1 LSNPDSAGPSAPAA
15 KASSGG
21 IEGVNIL
28 CVDDVKGFIKQSQRA
43 GWHVMAAMPPPAEEK
58 PDTTP
63 ALAFDVS
70 KPDSGIGKLD
80 EEKGVLL
87 VIGGEDAGVPEK
99 YAEMANSFI
108 TMSRSKPDALGV
120 DSLNVSVAAALIFS
134 EFARTRPVG
143 DPSTENL
150 LF

>member
-1 LSNPDSAGPSAPAA
+1 
-15 KASSGG
+15 
-21 IEGVNIL
+21 VNIL

-58 PDTTP
+58 PDAAP

-120 DSLNVSVAAALIFS
+120 DSLNVSVAAALVFS

-143 DPSTENL
+143 EPSTENL

>member
-1 LSNPDSAGPSAPAA
+1 M
-15 KASSGG
+15 
-21 IEGVNIL
+21 NIL

-58 PDTTP
+58 PDAAP

-120 DSLNVSVAAALIFS
+120 DSLNVSVAAALVFS

-143 DPSTENL
+143 EPSTENL

>member
-1 LSNPDSAGPSAPAA
+1 
-15 KASSGG
+15 
-21 IEGVNIL
+21 VNIL

-58 PDTTP
+58 PKATP
-63 ALAFDVS
+63 ALEFDLS
-70 KPDSGIGKLD
+70 QPDPGFAKLD

-87 VIGGEDAGVPEK
+87 VLGGEDAGVPDK
-99 YAEMANSFI
+99 YAEMANSYI

-134 EFARTRPVG
+134 EFARTRPK
-143 DPSTENL
+143 PSPENL